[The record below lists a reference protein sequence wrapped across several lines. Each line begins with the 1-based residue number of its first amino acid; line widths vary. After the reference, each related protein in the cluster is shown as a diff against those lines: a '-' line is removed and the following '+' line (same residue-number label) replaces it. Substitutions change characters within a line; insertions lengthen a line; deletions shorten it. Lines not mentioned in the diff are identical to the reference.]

1 MEKKTRKIMKN
12 DRGNYYVNIPKEV
25 VRKLK
30 WRENQK
36 VSVENIGKTIT
47 IKDWHPAKKEK

>member
-1 MEKKTRKIMKN
+1 MEKKIRKIMKN

-36 VSVENIGKTIT
+36 VVVKNEGLRII
-47 IKDWHPAKKEK
+47 IQDWKA

>member
-12 DRGNYYVNIPKEV
+12 ERGNYYINIPKEV

-30 WRENQK
+30 WQVGQK
-36 VSVENIGKTIT
+36 VTVANIGKTIE
-47 IKDWHPAKKEK
+47 IKDWKE

>member
-1 MEKKTRKIMKN
+1 MKKKTRKIMKN

-36 VSVENIGKTIT
+36 VVVENTGLTII
-47 IKDWHPAKKEK
+47 IKDWKK

>member
-1 MEKKTRKIMKN
+1 MKKKIRKIIKN
-12 DRGNYYVNIPKEV
+12 PRSNYYVNIPKEV

-36 VSVENIGKTIT
+36 VIVVQDGETI
-47 IKDWHPAKKEK
+47 IIRDWKR

>member
-12 DRGNYYVNIPKEV
+12 ERGNYYVNIPKEV

-47 IKDWHPAKKEK
+47 IRDWKPAVK

>member
-1 MEKKTRKIMKN
+1 MKN

-25 VRKLK
+25 VRKLQ

-36 VSVENIGKTIT
+36 VVVENIGKKIV
-47 IKDWHPAKKEK
+47 IQDWKK

>member
-1 MEKKTRKIMKN
+1 MKN
-12 DRGNYYVNIPKEV
+12 DRGIYYVNIPKEV

-36 VSVENIGKTIT
+36 VTVLNEGLKII
-47 IKDWHPAKKEK
+47 IKDWKK

>member
-1 MEKKTRKIMKN
+1 MKKKIRKIMKN
-12 DRGNYYVNIPKEV
+12 PRNNYYVNIPKEV

-36 VSVENIGKTIT
+36 VVVENEGEVII
-47 IKDWHPAKKEK
+47 IRDWNK

>member
-12 DRGNYYVNIPKEV
+12 ERGNYYVNIPKEV

-30 WRENQK
+30 WQEGQK
-36 VSVENIGKTIT
+36 VVVANIGKTIV
-47 IKDWHPAKKEK
+47 IKDWKK

>member
-1 MEKKTRKIMKN
+1 MKKKVRKIMKN
-12 DRGNYYVNIPKEV
+12 ERSNYYVNIPKEV

-36 VSVENIGKTIT
+36 VVVENDGETI
-47 IKDWHPAKKEK
+47 IIRDWKK